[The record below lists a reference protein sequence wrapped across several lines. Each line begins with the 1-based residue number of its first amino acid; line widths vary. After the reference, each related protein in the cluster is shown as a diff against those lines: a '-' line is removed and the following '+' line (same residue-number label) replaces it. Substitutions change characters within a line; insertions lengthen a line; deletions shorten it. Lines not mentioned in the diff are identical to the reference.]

1 MLHKMGSFTGNAR
14 KVSPPTPT
22 YMNEDQ
28 KCKPYSLPSGKMPPK
43 SPPWET
49 SSSSPASYLSSL
61 RNSRPARPTGSR
73 PPPFRSG
80 TYNAATRPTGLMAR
94 SDSAPVLEA
103 CPLRRDSDQASDAH
117 PGLPKSTSFSTSTS
131 QKGRPLAQ
139 GPDAYTPSLAGRIT
153 SPTATIEPEE
163 LLLIDDHDSI
173 TRKLE
178 KEEAQTLREALQ
190 IIDQK
195 SEEKGIYEA
204 AKMEAADLVWKHR
217 NPKAAEDEKTEAYFN
232 PDLPRKG
239 YGTELVRE
247 PQPAARNVS
256 DGSTVSQ
263 NSHSSQQSGR
273 TSKTK
278 GRRLSEALKD
288 LQLASEERAAAI
300 VAAARVERRRSSG
313 KRITSNGSSK
323 SLFRKPDDQIYE
335 EPRLLERP
343 AAARSQS
350 ELPLKSRPSNV
361 LPRGSRPLPEK
372 PEPLNSNITPSPNR
386 IDIYKN
392 PPTQS
397 RDGVYTSTPPRRTM
411 IEDAIEEVD
420 TPKSNS
426 NLEVRGED
434 IRAATTMMKKDRSP
448 KLPTPTAV
456 SDRAG
461 RPIVSF
467 DPSWKPSGDSPRNS
481 QDISRPVIKFTE
493 SPRTSRDLKRPL
505 PRPVP
510 SISGPVNSAPVV
522 PTINLP
528 GNDATIPSISFPD
541 DVTDVPAIHVEGD
554 SAPSIAVSAPSEST
568 IQQSAPKPAS
578 RPLPEHSSTTPT
590 KLPSTRTS
598 RLPWLNGGTS
608 AMPTMT
614 CSSCGLPISGRVVT
628 ASGSSTANS
637 SLRARFHPK
646 CFSCDH
652 CSTPLE
658 CVSFYPEPDNK
669 RAERLEAEGIAP
681 GTPEAELDVRFY
693 CHLDFHEMFSPRCRS
708 CKTPIEGQVIVAA
721 GGEYHVGH
729 FFCAE
734 CGDPF
739 DSETPFVEHNS
750 YAYCVRCHTRRTSA
764 RCRAC
769 KQQILDE
776 CTVEALGG
784 KWHERCFHC
793 VECGGGFGKEGR
805 FFVRDTQVEPT
816 EKERRRGISR
826 KVEEMAVC
834 QGCEE
839 RRLKA

>member
-1 MLHKMGSFTGNAR
+1 ML
-14 KVSPPTPT
+14 P
-22 YMNEDQ
+22 Q
-28 KCKPYSLPSGKMPPK
+28 
-43 SPPWET
+43 SPPWKT

-73 PPPFRSG
+73 PPPFKSS
-80 TYNAATRPTGLMAR
+80 TYNAATRPTGPLAR

-103 CPLRRDSDQASDAH
+103 RALRGNSDEASDAH
-117 PGLPKSTSFSTSTS
+117 RGMPKSMSFSSSIS

-139 GPDAYTPSLAGRIT
+139 VPGACTPSLKGRKV
-153 SPTATIEPEE
+153 SPTANVQPDA
-163 LLLIDDHDSI
+163 LSNQDHHSI

-195 SEEKGIYEA
+195 SEEEVIYEA

-217 NPKAAEDEKTEAYFN
+217 NPKAAESEKTAAYFN
-232 PDLPRKG
+232 PDLAGQKG
-239 YGTELVRE
+239 YGAELTHT
-247 PQPAARNVS
+247 PQPTARNVS
-256 DGSTVSQ
+256 DGSTASQ
-263 NSHSSQQSGR
+263 DSHASRQSRR
-273 TSKTK
+273 TSRTK
-278 GRRLSEALKD
+278 GRRLSSALKE

-300 VAAARVERRRSSG
+300 VAAARFERRKSSG
-313 KRITSNGSSK
+313 KRVSSNGSSTG
-323 SLFRKPDDQIYE
+323 LFRNPDDQIYE
-335 EPRLLERP
+335 EPHFLERP
-343 AAARSQS
+343 TAARSQS
-350 ELPLKSRPSNV
+350 ELPLRSRPSNS

-372 PEPLNSNITPSPNR
+372 CESINSYVIPRANR
-386 IDIYKN
+386 VDIYKN

-397 RDGVYTSTPPRRTM
+397 RNAAYTSTPPQRTVR
-411 IEDAIEEVD
+411 EDAIEEVD

-426 NLEVRGED
+426 NLEIRGED

-481 QDISRPVIKFTE
+481 QDISRPVIKLTE
-493 SPRTSRDLKRPL
+493 SPRASRDLKRPL

-510 SISGPVNSAPVV
+510 LISEPVNSAPVV
-522 PTINLP
+522 PTINVP
-528 GNDATIPSISFPD
+528 GDDAIIPSISFSVAD
-541 DVTDVPAIHVEGD
+541 TDIPTIHVEGD
-554 SAPSIAVSAPSEST
+554 SAPSVAVSAPSEPAC
-568 IQQSAPKPAS
+568 QRAAPKPAP
-578 RPLPEHSSTTPT
+578 RPLPKHSSTTPG
-590 KLPSTRTS
+590 KLPSAKTS
-598 RLPWLNGGTS
+598 RLPWLSGGAS
-608 AMPTMT
+608 AVPTVT
-614 CSSCGLPISGRVVT
+614 CSSCALPISGRVVT
-628 ASGSSTANS
+628 ASGSNTAS
-637 SLRARFHPK
+637 SPLRARFHPE

-658 CVSFYPEPDNK
+658 CVSFYPEPDDK
-669 RAERLEAEGIAP
+669 RAERLETQGIAA
-681 GTPEAELDVRFY
+681 GMPEADMDVRFY

-739 DSETPFVEHNS
+739 NSETPFVEHNN

-776 CTVEALGG
+776 LTVEALGG

-793 VECGGGFGKEGR
+793 IECGGGFGEEGR
-805 FFVRDTQVEPT
+805 FFVRDMQVEPT

>member
-1 MLHKMGSFTGNAR
+1 
-14 KVSPPTPT
+14 
-22 YMNEDQ
+22 
-28 KCKPYSLPSGKMPPK
+28 MPPR
-43 SPPWET
+43 SPRRKT

-73 PPPFRSG
+73 PPPFKSS
-80 TYNAATRPTGLMAR
+80 TYNAANRPAGPLAR

-103 CPLRRDSDQASDAH
+103 HPLRADSDQASDAH
-117 PGLPKSTSFSTSTS
+117 PGMPKSTSFSSSTS

-139 GPDAYTPSLAGRIT
+139 GPGAYTPSLRGRKA
-153 SPTATIEPEE
+153 SPTATTQPEE
-163 LLLIDDHDSI
+163 PLLIDDHDSI

-195 SEEKGIYEA
+195 SEEEEIYEA

-217 NPKAAEDEKTEAYFN
+217 NPKAAEDEKTAAYFN
-232 PDLPRKG
+232 PDLAGKKG
-239 YGTELVRE
+239 YGTESPHG
-247 PQPAARNVS
+247 PQLAARNVS
-256 DGSTVSQ
+256 DGSTASQ
-263 NSHSSQQSGR
+263 NSHASQQSRR
-273 TSKTK
+273 TSKTE

-300 VAAARVERRRSSG
+300 VAAARSERRRGSG

-323 SLFRKPDDQIYE
+323 SLFRNPDDQIYE
-335 EPRLLERP
+335 EPRLSERP

-361 LPRGSRPLPEK
+361 LPRGSRPLPEE
-372 PEPLNSNITPSPNR
+372 PEPINSNVIPSVNR

-397 RDGVYTSTPPRRTM
+397 RNGVYTSTPPQRTM
-411 IEDAIEEVD
+411 REDAIEEVD

-426 NLEVRGED
+426 NLEIRGED

-481 QDISRPVIKFTE
+481 QDIPRPVIKFTE

-510 SISGPVNSAPVV
+510 SISEPVNSAPAV

-528 GNDATIPSISFPD
+528 GDDASIPSISFPD
-541 DVTDVPAIHVEGD
+541 DDTDVPTIHMEGD
-554 SAPSIAVSAPSEST
+554 SAPGIAVSAPSEPA
-568 IQQSAPKPAS
+568 IQRSAPKPAS
-578 RPLPEHSSTTPT
+578 RPLPKHSSTTPA
-590 KLPSTRTS
+590 KLPSTKTS

-608 AMPTMT
+608 AMPTVT
-614 CSSCGLPISGRVVT
+614 CSSCALPISGRVVT

-637 SLRARFHPK
+637 SLRARFHPE

-669 RAERLEAEGIAP
+669 RAERLEAEGIAT
-681 GTPEAELDVRFY
+681 GTREAEMDVRFY

-739 DSETPFVEHNS
+739 DSDTPFVEHNN

-776 CTVEALGG
+776 LTVEALGG
-784 KWHERCFHC
+784 KWHGRCFHC
-793 VECGGGFGKEGR
+793 VECGGGFGEEGR
-805 FFVRDTQVEPT
+805 FFVRDVQVEST
-816 EKERRRGISR
+816 EKERRRGLSG